1 MKQYAKE
8 VCRQMPPRAKTT
20 VTLKVPPGFVLPAL
34 YEGDPA
40 IVAEVLAIGATLYE
54 TVKRA
59 STDESV
65 RALEVQSQRPIET
78 LKHESAER
86 IRVLETQIEDATTAT
101 RRTQESLQQT
111 AKEQREAHEAH
122 LATLER
128 EALHA
133 KQHLT
138 SLHQQQEAQARKEER
153 EATQRQFEL
162 RFRTLQDELALQK
175 EKEAA
180 LLERKAVLEQGRDAD
195 IRIAEE
201 RTRALLQTTLDEKE
215 RSILRTERTLSTLQE
230 AYAKQTEAL
239 RSLEDLIR
247 KKPSENA
254 KIKGN
259 VFEEIFQAKLVAT
272 FGLGDRFAI
281 EAKGNNGFGHEA
293 DFVMKWAEHAILW
306 EVKDYGHTVNQE
318 QVDKFLRDM
327 RENPHAKIGVMVSRH
342 TPIVGKT
349 KTGDRA
355 VEFFEGKMLI
365 FLSRFES
372 MSEDTLANLLL
383 LFRLFW
389 ESERC
394 VDDTE
399 TKEESIRQ
407 IESLHTRALQAK
419 KDWRLH
425 KSRNDETMRWM
436 AEQVEEHETK
446 LKQALNVLRGA
457 ELLEVPTGLFR
468 EFAGDESAQQLV
480 QLILEYA
487 IPTPGESVTLNDTAE
502 FVGKRKG
509 LSKDTARTHIRGVLL
524 DTAYEQL
531 KGKPGRIL
539 GLKAK
544 EETNWIRMEA

>member
-1 MKQYAKE
+1 
-8 VCRQMPPRAKTT
+8 MPPRAKTGIA
-20 VTLKVPPGFVLPAL
+20 TLRVPPGFVLPAI

-65 RALEVQSQRPIET
+65 RALETQSQRTIET
-78 LKHESAER
+78 LRQEAAER
-86 IRVLETQIEDATTAT
+86 IRVLETQIEDATAAS
-101 RRTQESLQQT
+101 RRTQESLQQV
-111 AKEQREAHEAH
+111 AKEEREAHEAH
-122 LATLER
+122 VSTLARESHQAKQQLAT
-128 EALHA
+128 AY
-133 KQHLT
+133 
-138 SLHQQQEAQARKEER
+138 QQQEAQARKEER

-162 RFRTLQDELALQK
+162 RLRTLQEELTLQK
-175 EKEAA
+175 EREAA

-201 RTRALLQTTLDEKE
+201 RTRTLLQTTLDEKE
-215 RSILRTERTLSTLQE
+215 RSILRTERTLATLQD

-259 VFEEIFQAKLVAT
+259 VFEELFREKLVAT
-272 FGLGDRFAI
+272 FGLGDRFSLD
-281 EAKGNNGFGHEA
+281 AKGNNGFGHEA
-293 DFVMKWAEHAILW
+293 DFVMTWSEHAILW
-306 EVKDYGHTVNQE
+306 EVKDYGHTVNQD

-327 RENPHAKIGVMVSRH
+327 RENPHAKIGVMVSRY

-399 TKEESIRQ
+399 SKEESIRQ
-407 IESLHTRALQAK
+407 IESLHARALQAK

-457 ELLEVPTGLFR
+457 ELLEVPAGLFR
-468 EFAGDESAQQLV
+468 DFAGDESAQQLV
-480 QLILEYA
+480 QLLLEYA
-487 IPTPGESVTLNDTAE
+487 TPAPGDSVTLNDAAE

-539 GLKAK
+539 GLKVK
-544 EETNWIRMEA
+544 EEANWIRTEP

>member
-1 MKQYAKE
+1 
-8 VCRQMPPRAKTT
+8 
-20 VTLKVPPGFVLPAL
+20 
-34 YEGDPA
+34 
-40 IVAEVLAIGATLYE
+40 VAEVLAIGATLYE

-65 RALEVQSQRPIET
+65 RALEAQSQLT
-78 LKHESAER
+78 LTTLRQEAAER
-86 IRVLETQIEDATTAT
+86 IRALEVQIEEQSVST
-101 RRTQESLQQT
+101 RRTQESLQQV
-111 AKEQREAHEAH
+111 AKEAREAHEAH
-122 LATLER
+122 VATLAR
-128 EALHA
+128 EALQA
-133 KQHLT
+133 KHQLT
-138 SLHQQQEAQARKEER
+138 ELHQQQEAQARKEER

-162 RFRTLQDELALQK
+162 RLRTLQEELALQK

-180 LLERKAVLEQGRDAD
+180 LLERKAVVEQGRDSD
-195 IRIAEE
+195 IRMAEE

-215 RSILRTERTLSTLQE
+215 RSIVRAERTLATLQE
-230 AYAKQTEAL
+230 AYTKQTEAL

-254 KIKGN
+254 KVKGN
-259 VFEEIFQAKLVAT
+259 VYEEIFREKLVAT
-272 FGLGDRFAI
+272 FGLGDRFALD
-281 EAKGNNGFGHEA
+281 AKGNNGFGHEA
-293 DFVMKWAEHAILW
+293 DFIMKWGEHTILW

-318 QVDKFLRDM
+318 QIDKFLRDM
-327 RENPHAKIGVMVSRH
+327 RENPHAKIGVMVSRY

-365 FLSRFES
+365 YLSRFES
-372 MSEDTLANLLL
+372 MSEDALASLLL
-383 LFRLFW
+383 LFRFFW

-407 IESLHTRALQAK
+407 IEALHTRALQAK

-436 AEQVEEHETK
+436 AEQVEEHESK

-457 ELLEVPTGLFR
+457 ELLEVPVGLFR
-468 EFAGDESAQQLV
+468 EFAGDDASHQLV

-487 IPTPGESVTLNDTAE
+487 TPTAGESVTVNDVAE

-509 LSKDTARTHIRGVLL
+509 LSRDTARSHIRGVLL

-544 EETNWIRMEA
+544 EEGNWIRTDTVA